1 MRTRSILVITCFACL
16 PFSVNAAKV
25 FTYSELRISKICHST
40 QLPKGAYAVPCTKT
54 IKTFCGV
61 PIALSPKDLAKQGL
75 ITQATAKTLNP
86 NDRYL
91 LRSTPLGLTAFLQN
105 CQVPKG
111 YKKPDYFISI
121 N

>member
-1 MRTRSILVITCFACL
+1 MQRSFMFFLLCFAFL
-16 PFSVNAAKV
+16 PFSAYAAKV

-54 IKTFCGV
+54 VKTFCGV
-61 PIALSPKDLAKQGL
+61 SIALSPKDLAKQGL

-121 N
+121 S